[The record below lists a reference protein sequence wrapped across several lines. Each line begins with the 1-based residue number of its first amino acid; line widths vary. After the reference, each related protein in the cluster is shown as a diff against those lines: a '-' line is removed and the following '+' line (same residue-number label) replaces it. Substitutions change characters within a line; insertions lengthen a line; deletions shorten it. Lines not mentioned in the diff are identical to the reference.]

1 MAKLKYFILTNNVS
15 LALMKAYSFNPF
27 YYLTDM
33 TQIDLKRTLVCSC
46 VPVLLSSLR
55 IFKNNQKGLWHTC
68 KVSLGQI
75 FQCYFILLSLQND
88 SILSYDLSY
97 LLRGGVPY
105 HGQFQKS
112 YQRRI
117 EYGGTGKTTTKQNT
131 INNSWMSL
139 GRPVFGSGLLFCSAS
154 LENSQIPR

>member
-1 MAKLKYFILTNNVS
+1 MTEIVINEQNLAALCNLNLLSKPRGFWPCSLGWILSV
-15 LALMKAYSFNPF
+15 F
-27 YYLTDM
+27 
-33 TQIDLKRTLVCSC
+33 
-46 VPVLLSSLR
+46 PVLFYITQPS
-55 IFKNNQKGLWHTC
+55 KC
-68 KVSLGQI
+68 
-75 FQCYFILLSLQND
+75 D

-139 GRPVFGSGLLFCSAS
+139 GRLVFGSGLFVCSAS
-154 LENSQIPR
+154 LENSQIPRWFFIYENKNKIR

>member
-1 MAKLKYFILTNNVS
+1 M
-15 LALMKAYSFNPF
+15 
-27 YYLTDM
+27 
-33 TQIDLKRTLVCSC
+33 
-46 VPVLLSSLR
+46 
-55 IFKNNQKGLWHTC
+55 
-68 KVSLGQI
+68 GQN

-131 INNSWMSL
+131 INNS
-139 GRPVFGSGLLFCSAS
+139 
-154 LENSQIPR
+154 

>member
-1 MAKLKYFILTNNVS
+1 MA
-15 LALMKAYSFNPF
+15 SFDWNCHKQIKNWLLYVTCICYWNPEG
-27 YYLTDM
+27 
-33 TQIDLKRTLVCSC
+33 RTLFTWLNFQC
-46 VPVLLSSLR
+46 VFPVLFYITQPSKW
-55 IFKNNQKGLWHTC
+55 FYFELWPKLPTTWW
-68 KVSLGQI
+68 S
-75 FQCYFILLSLQND
+75 
-88 SILSYDLSY
+88 
-97 LLRGGVPY
+97 VPY

-154 LENSQIPR
+154 LENSQIPRWFVIYESLIFLYMPLH

>member
-1 MAKLKYFILTNNVS
+1 MQS
-15 LALMKAYSFNPF
+15 L
-27 YYLTDM
+27 
-33 TQIDLKRTLVCSC
+33 V
-46 VPVLLSSLR
+46 
-55 IFKNNQKGLWHTC
+55 
-68 KVSLGQI
+68 GQN

-139 GRPVFGSGLLFCSAS
+139 GWLVFGSGLFVCSAS
-154 LENSQIPR
+154 LENSQIPRWFVIYENKNRIILIYENLVFLDMPLQ